1 MQYSIKGLI
10 FHVNR
15 IFYLGYAQGQYLSK
29 WFVYL
34 VIKQAAKEI
43 LIKERDE
50 EIAKLRSENG
60 ILMENGNRMKRIA
73 WKMDQE
79 IKALR
84 ATQN

>member
-1 MQYSIKGLI
+1 MGK
-10 FHVNR
+10 R
-15 IFYLGYAQGQYLSK
+15 IPFRIYIHSAQGQYLSK

-84 ATQN
+84 ANQN